1 MISIFL
7 PIRKGSRRI
16 INKNLKKLPHFSY
29 GLTEIKI
36 KQLEKFKFISSK
48 LKQKFEFVVSTD
60 SKKILKILKK
70 YSWIK
75 LHRRH
80 KKLSTDD
87 SLQGLINHVPKIC
100 KGDLILWTHVTSPFF
115 DQKDYFDFIKK
126 FLLEYKKKKF
136 KSAFSADKV
145 QKFIYRE
152 DKKWIS
158 HNYDKKK
165 WPRTQDLLNSY
176 ILNSAA
182 LIAKRSVYELNR
194 DRLCKNPLPI
204 ISRSNSGFDIDDL
217 EDFNY
222 IKKNLKKYGT
232 KFREFSI

>member
-60 SKKILKILKK
+60 SEKILKILKK

-87 SLQGLINHVPKIC
+87 SLQRLINHVPKIC

-115 DQKDYFDFIKK
+115 NEMSYVKFIKK
-126 FLLEYKKKKF
+126 FLNKKRQF
-136 KSAFSADKV
+136 KSAFTANHIKT
-145 QKFIYRE
+145 FIYNY
-152 DKKWIS
+152 DKKKWIS
-158 HNYDKKK
+158 HNYLKKK
-165 WPRTQDLLNSY
+165 WPRTQDLDKMY
-176 ILNSAA
+176 AVNSAA
-182 LIAKRSVYELNR
+182 FIAERNVYNKYQDRIDKR
-194 DRLCKNPLPI
+194 PLPI
-204 ISRSNSGFDIDDL
+204 HISSRESFDVDDIDD
-217 EDFNY
+217 FN
-222 IKKNLKKYGT
+222 KLTRAK
-232 KFREFSI
+232 

>member
-7 PIRKGSRRI
+7 PIRKGSKRI
-16 INKNLKKLPHFSY
+16 INKNLKKLPHFNY
-29 GLTEIKI
+29 GLTELKI

-48 LKQKFEFVVSTD
+48 LNQKFEFVVSTD
-60 SKKILKILKK
+60 SEKVLKILKK

-80 KKLSTDD
+80 KNLSTDD
-87 SLQGLINHVPKIC
+87 SLQKLVNYVPKIC

-126 FLLEYKKKKF
+126 FLLEYKKKKL
-136 KSAFSADKV
+136 KSAFSADKI

-158 HNYDKKK
+158 HNYNKKK
-165 WPRTQDLLNSY
+165 WPRTQDLLNSF

-182 LIAKRSVYELNR
+182 LIAKRSVYINNR

-217 EDFNY
+217 KDFNY
-222 IKKNLKKYGT
+222 VKKNLKKYGT
-232 KFREFSI
+232 KFRKFSI

>member
-1 MISIFL
+1 MIKNIFKLFIISIL
-7 PIRKGSRRI
+7 SLSLVQCTTYTVKKDV
-16 INKNLKKLPHFSY
+16 NKN
-29 GLTEIKI
+29 GELTKTP
-36 KQLEKFKFISSK
+36 KWY
-48 LKQKFEFVVSTD
+48 V
-60 SKKILKILKK
+60 K
-70 YSWIK
+70 Y
-75 LHRRH
+75 
-80 KKLSTDD
+80 
-87 SLQGLINHVPKIC
+87 N
-100 KGDLILWTHVTSPFF
+100 
-115 DQKDYFDFIKK
+115 
-126 FLLEYKKKKF
+126 
-136 KSAFSADKV
+136 
-145 QKFIYRE
+145 RE

-158 HNYDKKK
+158 HNYNKKK

-182 LIAKRSVYELNR
+182 LIAKRSVYKFNR

>member
-60 SKKILKILKK
+60 SEKILKILKK

-80 KKLSTDD
+80 KD
-87 SLQGLINHVPKIC
+87 
-100 KGDLILWTHVTSPFF
+100 
-115 DQKDYFDFIKK
+115 
-126 FLLEYKKKKF
+126 
-136 KSAFSADKV
+136 
-145 QKFIYRE
+145 
-152 DKKWIS
+152 
-158 HNYDKKK
+158 
-165 WPRTQDLLNSY
+165 
-176 ILNSAA
+176 
-182 LIAKRSVYELNR
+182 
-194 DRLCKNPLPI
+194 
-204 ISRSNSGFDIDDL
+204 
-217 EDFNY
+217 
-222 IKKNLKKYGT
+222 
-232 KFREFSI
+232 

>member
-1 MISIFL
+1 MISIFI

-16 INKNLKKLPHFSY
+16 INKNLKKLPYFNY
-29 GLTEIKI
+29 GLTELKI
-36 KQLEKFKFISSK
+36 KQLEKFKLISSK
-48 LKQKFEFVVSTD
+48 LKQKFEYVVSTD
-60 SKKILKILKK
+60 NEKILKILKN
-70 YSWIK
+70 YSWIN
-75 LHRRH
+75 LHRRQ

-87 SLQGLINHVPKIC
+87 SLEKLIRHVPEIC
-100 KGDLILWTHVTSPFF
+100 KGDFILWTHVTSPLF
-115 DQKDYFDFIKK
+115 DHKDYFDFIKK
-126 FLLEYKKKKF
+126 FLIEFKKKKL
-136 KSAFSADKV
+136 KSAFSADKI

-158 HNYDKKK
+158 HNYNKKK
-165 WPRTQDLLNSY
+165 WPRTQDLLNSF

-182 LIAKRSVYELNR
+182 LIAKRSVYIRNK

-204 ISRSNSGFDIDDL
+204 VIRSNSGFDIDDL

-232 KFREFSI
+232 KFRKFSI